1 MADTDTGALFP
12 PQVLREYALLADGER
27 GILVGPRGDYVWM
40 CARWD
45 SDAVLSSPIDGAGI
59 YAVTPSGRFVW
70 GGYYDDG
77 SPIWRSQWITRGGI
91 IECREALA
99 FPGDPHRAVIPR
111 RVITVQGS
119 AHLEVVLEPPPDSAA
134 RGRLRAQLAAPG
146 LLP

>member
-12 PQVLREYALLADGER
+12 PQVLREYALLADGQR

-45 SDAVLSSPIDGAGI
+45 SDAVLSSIGGAGI
-59 YAVTPSGRFVW
+59 YAVTPNGRFVW

-77 SPIWRSQWITRGGI
+77 TPIWRPRWTTQGGI

-99 FPGDPHRAVIPR
+99 VPGDPHRAVVLCRI
-111 RVITVQGS
+111 IAVQNV
-119 AHLEVVLEPPPDSAA
+119 AHVEVVLEPAAGFGRAWPPACPTC
-134 RGRLRAQLAAPG
+134 GT
-146 LLP
+146 